1 MGLHTVAEFPE
12 AWAWSARPGSVESQ
26 NVIWDG
32 CLKVGVVVTA
42 VEFVQNLPDR
52 LVFAI
57 HEVWITCGETLGF
70 HPHSCAGLRA
80 L

>member
-1 MGLHTVAEFPE
+1 MKC
-12 AWAWSARPGSVESQ
+12 ESRKRRITKC
-26 NVIWDG
+26 NLDG

-70 HPHSCAGLRA
+70 HPHSCAGLRV